1 MQKLEWT
8 SALGSISKSDYE
20 HHGMGKYELS
30 NADPAYDLAD
40 FILSFRLSPSEEEAL
55 IRQYVNASGDSDVR
69 RRLFFNK
76 FQAGTWAMTSS
87 LSNLLDKRLTHRH
100 DEYHTRYIDAQD
112 KEQLDELAQ
121 HLRRIPGVFL
131 NDDYVYSLRAFM
143 YSKNGTTSLPT
154 PIIDT
159 LVSDLKLHRL
169 QVRQTSLDT
178 AITARS
184 VDKGKGLLALK
195 AMVGC
200 TDAETYAV
208 GDSDPDI
215 PMFAVSQRSFAPA
228 NISRARPVAKALG
241 CTIAEGR
248 YQRGLFQIA
257 QKITHPGGGKCKRC
271 DAPRNEQ

>member
-1 MQKLEWT
+1 
-8 SALGSISKSDYE
+8 
-20 HHGMGKYELS
+20 
-30 NADPAYDLAD
+30 
-40 FILSFRLSPSEEEAL
+40 
-55 IRQYVNASGDSDVR
+55 
-69 RRLFFNK
+69 
-76 FQAGTWAMTSS
+76 
-87 LSNLLDKRLTHRH
+87 
-100 DEYHTRYIDAQD
+100 
-112 KEQLDELAQ
+112 
-121 HLRRIPGVFL
+121 
-131 NDDYVYSLRAFM
+131 M

-215 PMFAVSQRSFAPA
+215 AMFAVSQRSFAPA

-257 QKITHPGGGKCKRC
+257 QKITHPGGEKCKRC
-271 DAPRNEQ
+271 DAPRNEQNLQAPDLFLQLLEVADKGRITRLLGALLDPLSYRAFLK